1 MCVLVARV
9 VSDSAESEL
18 LSHQAPLSM
27 GFSKQEYWNELPFP
41 TPVDLPNPGTEPGSL
56 TLQADSLPSE
66 PPGKPNKGSSW
77 EWKQLWLKIGNQSGV
92 GPHHSWTAWPSA
104 NLWSLW
110 SPQGYLGIF
119 QRLQIRHL
127 ILEVLHSKRKP
138 FSSNSLI
145 TVSKP
150 SMWLLAGYQCICDW
164 EGFQDMGL
172 SELKWESEVKWKS
185 LSCVQSVLTP
195 WTIQSMEFS
204 RQEYWSG

>member
-1 MCVLVARV
+1 MKVAQSFLTLCNPV
-9 VSDSAESEL
+9 NYS
-18 LSHQAPLSM
+18 PP
-27 GFSKQEYWNELPFP
+27 GFSTHGILQERTLEWVAILFSRG
-41 TPVDLPNPGTEPGSL
+41 LSRPGIKPGSL

-110 SPQGYLGIF
+110 SPQGYLCIF